1 VISTSDVV
9 ALIRE
14 PESSRLE
21 CKEARRSYHFEKLA
35 KYVSA
40 LANEGGGTILLGVS
54 DRRPRAVVGTA
65 AFEEPGRTEAGL
77 FDRTRHRVSI
87 TEHFIE
93 GQRVIAVEVPPRR
106 RGLPVG
112 FDASF
117 WMRTGEALVPMS
129 PEALQAIYRET
140 ESDFSAEICA
150 AAHLTDLSVDA
161 IEEFRARWIAR
172 VGNSRLASL
181 GHENLLRDA
190 GLVEQEGGGITWAAL
205 LLLGTSEA
213 VGRHLPAAE
222 LVFEYRSTEAAG
234 PAQERVEFRQG
245 FLLTSDALWE
255 LVNKRNDRQSIQ
267 DGFFRHEI
275 PTFDEKSIREGIL
288 NAFAHRDYRD
298 GSSVFVIQRPR
309 RLEIISP
316 GGFPAG
322 VTSENILSQQRP
334 RNRRLAEA
342 LACIGLIERAGQGVN
357 LMFEQALRQGKQLP
371 SFAGSTSHEVR
382 LVIHG
387 TVANPALIAVL
398 EKIGEETL
406 ASFSTE
412 DFLILDCLQRGTG
425 VPSAFHD
432 RLDQLIELGVVERV
446 GRGRKVEYLLSKRVA
461 TAIGQS
467 GTYTRRKGLDHA
479 TNLALILKHL
489 ADNKATG
496 SSLSE
501 LQQVLPALS
510 YSQVQRLLHELR
522 AAGQVRLE
530 GTRRWAR
537 WFHVETSN

>member
-1 VISTSDVV
+1 MTSTADIV

-14 PESSRLE
+14 AEGSRLE
-21 CKEARRSYHFEKLA
+21 CKEARRSYDFGKLA

-40 LANEGGGTILLGVS
+40 LANGGGGTILLGVT
-54 DRRPRAVVGTA
+54 DRRPRIVVGTA
-65 AFEEPGRTEAGL
+65 AFQEPGRTEAGL
-77 FDRTRHRVSI
+77 IERTHHRVAI
-87 TEHFIE
+87 TEHTIE
-93 GQRVIAVEVPPRR
+93 DHRVVAIEIPSRR
-106 RGLPVG
+106 KGLPVG
-112 FDASF
+112 CDGSF
-117 WMRTGEALVPMS
+117 WMRNGEALVPMTS
-129 PEALQAIYRET
+129 DVLQTIYRET
-140 ESDFSAEICA
+140 ESDFSAEVCINSR
-150 AAHLTDLSVDA
+150 LDDLSVEA

-172 VGNSRLASL
+172 AGNSRLASL
-181 GHENLLRDA
+181 SHEHLLRDA
-190 GLVEQEGGGITWAAL
+190 GLVEQDGGITWAAL
-205 LLLGTSEA
+205 LLLGTPEA
-213 VGRHLPAAE
+213 VSRHLPAAE
-222 LVFEYRSTEAAG
+222 LVFEYRSSEAAG

-267 DGFFRHEI
+267 DGFFRYEI

-298 GSSVFVIQRPR
+298 GSSVLVIQHPR

-316 GGFPAG
+316 GGFPSG
-322 VTSENILSQQRP
+322 VTSENILTQQRP

-342 LACIGLIERAGQGVN
+342 LSCIGLIERAGQGVN
-357 LMFEQALRQGKQLP
+357 LMFEQALRQGKQVP

-387 TVANPALIAVL
+387 TVANPALIAAL

-406 ASFSTE
+406 ATFSTE
-412 DFLILDCLQRGTG
+412 DFLILDDLQRGVG
-425 VPSAFHD
+425 VPPALRH

-446 GRGRKVEYLLSKRVA
+446 GRGRSVRYLLSRRIA

-479 TNLALILKHL
+479 TNQALILKHL
-489 ADNKATG
+489 SDNRTTG

-510 YSQVQRLLHELR
+510 YSQVRHLMHQLR
-522 AAGQVRLE
+522 SAGKVRLE

-537 WFHVETSN
+537 WFHIETSQ